1 MCESGS
7 DERSCDV
14 SITKQHTTQQGP
26 AQLSGNRP
34 VLKCR
39 CGGLYRNPD
48 AHHDAFGHRP
58 DPVYADLGHRP
69 DPMFDPLRYQAGP
82 PHDGSGHQ
90 PGRVAA

>member
-1 MCESGS
+1 MT
-7 DERSCDV
+7 
-14 SITKQHTTQQGP
+14 ITRHQNTH
-26 AQLSGNRP
+26 P

-58 DPVYADLGHRP
+58 DPVYADLGHQP
-69 DPMFDPLRYQAGP
+69 DPMFDPLRYQPGP
-82 PHDGSGHQ
+82 PHDEFGQQ

>member
-1 MCESGS
+1 MT
-7 DERSCDV
+7 
-14 SITKQHTTQQGP
+14 ITRHHNTQ
-26 AQLSGNRP
+26 P

-58 DPVYADLGHRP
+58 DPVYADLAYQP
-69 DPMFDPLRYQAGP
+69 DPMFDPLRYQPGP
-82 PHDGSGHQ
+82 EHDRFGPE